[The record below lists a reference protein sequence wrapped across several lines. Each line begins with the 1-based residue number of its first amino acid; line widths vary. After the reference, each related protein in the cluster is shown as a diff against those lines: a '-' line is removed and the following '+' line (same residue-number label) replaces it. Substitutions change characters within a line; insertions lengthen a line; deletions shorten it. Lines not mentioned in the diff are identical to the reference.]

1 MWLAVAGLKRVHCM
15 PLGLGNESVLIRCL
29 RDESLLVSRSS
40 SQQLQDAVSQL
51 CPACGMCCNG
61 VLFGDVELQPGDDGK
76 RLAARGLELFRKG
89 RKRCFSQPC
98 ACFDGKRCRI
108 YDVRPKRC
116 ATFECRLLQR
126 VQSGET
132 DAAAALKAI
141 AQARRR
147 VETVRRLVRESGH
160 TDERVPLNLRY
171 SAIMVQPIELAGE
184 ETVVQRRS
192 ALMQAVHQLARILER
207 DFLA

>member
-1 MWLAVAGLKRVHCM
+1 
-15 PLGLGNESVLIRCL
+15 
-29 RDESLLVSRSS
+29 
-40 SQQLQDAVSQL
+40 
-51 CPACGMCCNG
+51 MCCNG

-98 ACFDGKRCRI
+98 ACFDGKWCRI
-108 YDVRPKRC
+108 YDDRPQRC

-126 VQSGET
+126 VQSGKT
-132 DAAAALKAI
+132 DAAAALKVI

-147 VETVRRLVRESGH
+147 VETLRRLVRELGH

-171 SAIMVQPIELAGE
+171 STIMAQPIELAGDQ
-184 ETVVQRRS
+184 TVVQRRS
-192 ALMQAVHQLARILER
+192 ELMQTVDELARILER